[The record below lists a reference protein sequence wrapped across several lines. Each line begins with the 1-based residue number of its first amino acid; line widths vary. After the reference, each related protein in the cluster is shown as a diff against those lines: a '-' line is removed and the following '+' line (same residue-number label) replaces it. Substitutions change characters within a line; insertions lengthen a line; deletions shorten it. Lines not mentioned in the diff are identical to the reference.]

1 MGLGSF
7 ICKRTLSPV
16 MGSGLQP
23 CFRFRPRGCAWPA
36 PTTRTAVFLWVTKRA
51 VFFKAFLWCQALG
64 TQGKE
69 LSMQATKLD
78 FWVLM
83 TNLSLKCY
91 LILSFVGVVHY
102 LVLGFSSSFCR
113 KNNSIHVWGV
123 FLSNSCSSPAGWWLS
138 ARVLP
143 GTGSG
148 RVPRAGRGSLGAWP
162 RPCGGKGLASGWGCG
177 HPV

>member
-1 MGLGSF
+1 
-7 ICKRTLSPV
+7 
-16 MGSGLQP
+16 
-23 CFRFRPRGCAWPA
+23 
-36 PTTRTAVFLWVTKRA
+36 
-51 VFFKAFLWCQALG
+51 
-64 TQGKE
+64 
-69 LSMQATKLD
+69 MQATKLD
-78 FWVLM
+78 FRVLM

-91 LILSFVGVVHY
+91 LILSFVGVVRY

-143 GTGSG
+143 GTGYG

-177 HPV
+177 HPVERSKVHPDPSALPLSRGSCLLQLRLFARGASLAFLGLLSFW